1 MAVPCG
7 TVSAAVVAMTA
18 AVIATTAAET
28 VPHGTAIKNVVFS
41 VILFSIV
48 ITSVLVPLIEKKESV
63 NKFYLRLLGLKNE
76 DEAILTEAANENN
89 SEEE

>member
-1 MAVPCG
+1 MAVLNPKG
-7 TVSAAVVAMTA
+7 LTA

-48 ITSVLVPLIEKKESV
+48 ITSVLVPLIEKKKSV
-63 NKFYLRLLGLKNE
+63 NRFYSRLLGLKTKMKPSLRKPQMKIIQKRNKK
-76 DEAILTEAANENN
+76 
-89 SEEE
+89 

>member
-1 MAVPCG
+1 
-7 TVSAAVVAMTA
+7 
-18 AVIATTAAET
+18 ATTAAET

-63 NKFYLRLLGLKNE
+63 NKFYLRLLGLKHE
-76 DEAILTEAANENN
+76 ENN
-89 SEEE
+89 AIGEEKTNNFSEEK

>member
-1 MAVPCG
+1 MAVLNPKG
-7 TVSAAVVAMTA
+7 LTA

-48 ITSVLVPLIEKKESV
+48 ITSVLVPLIEKKKKRQQV
-63 NKFYLRLLGLKNE
+63 LF
-76 DEAILTEAANENN
+76 EAVRAEKRR
-89 SEEE
+89 